1 MKTYDE
7 ITRELIETP
16 DLEAGYLYNGVIVTG
31 RTETHYEIMP
41 GTVTENRPDGLRRLV
56 PAQDMTEPCQW
67 YHAYTEEDKQAAV
80 SNKLSELSSACNAV
94 ITAGADVRLSDGST
108 ARFSYSL
115 EDQSNVSEM
124 FNAVLMGA
132 TSYPYHADGD
142 GCRMYSA
149 ADITTIYLALS
160 SLKTGQTTYY
170 NQLRQ
175 YVQTLE
181 TVPKIN
187 AVKYGD
193 ALAGEYLETYNTL
206 LTQAQT
212 EMQKI
217 LVKVTGDAG

>member
-7 ITRELIETP
+7 KTWEVIQNP
-16 DLEAGYLYNGVIVTG
+16 DLSAGYTYPSRRQTG
-31 RTETHYEIMP
+31 TERRTHA
-41 GTVTENRPDGLRRLV
+41 GTVDLYPPNGLQYDV
-56 PAQDMTEPCQW
+56 PVYEECLLF
-67 YHAYTEEDKQAAV
+67 HAYTEEDKKAAV
-80 SNKLSELSSACNAV
+80 SDKLSELSSACNAA
-94 ITAGADVRLSDGST
+94 ITAGADVQLSDGST

-132 TSYPYHADGD
+132 TSYPYHANGEN
-142 GCRMYSA
+142 CRMYSA
-149 ADITTIYLALS
+149 ADITAIYLALS

-217 LVKVTGDAG
+217 LAKVTDDAG

>member
-7 ITRELIETP
+7 KTWEEVSNT
-16 DLEAGYLYNGVIVTG
+16 DLENGFVYPARRQTGTKRMTHKGTEKLYPPNGLQ
-31 RTETHYEIMP
+31 YE
-41 GTVTENRPDGLRRLV
+41 VSVYED
-56 PAQDMTEPCQW
+56 CQL

-80 SNKLSELSSACNAV
+80 SDKLSELSSACNAA
-94 ITAGADVRLSDGST
+94 ITAGADVQLSDGST

-132 TSYPYHADGD
+132 TSYPYHANGEN
-142 GCRMYSA
+142 CRMYSA
-149 ADITTIYLALS
+149 ADITAIYLALS
-160 SLKTGQTTYY
+160 SLKTGQTTYF

-217 LVKVTGDAG
+217 LAKVTDDAG

>member
-1 MKTYDE
+1 MKIYDE
-7 ITRELIETP
+7 ITKQEITPP
-16 DLEAGYLYNGVIVTG
+16 DLSKGYIYDGVCMIGHTEERYEVWPETITPERPKGLG
-31 RTETHYEIMP
+31 RII
-41 GTVTENRPDGLRRLV
+41 
-56 PAQDMTEPCQW
+56 PAQDITEPCQW

-80 SNKLSELSSACNAV
+80 SDKLSELSSACNKA
-94 ITAGADVRLSDGST
+94 ITAGTDVQLSDGST

-132 TSYPYHADGD
+132 TSYPYHANGEN
-142 GCRMYSA
+142 CRMYSA
-149 ADITTIYLALS
+149 ADITAIYLALS

-175 YVQTLE
+175 YVHTLE

-217 LVKVTGDAG
+217 LAKVTSDAG

>member
-1 MKTYDE
+1 MNTYHEKTG
-7 ITRELIETP
+7 ELIESP
-16 DLEAGYLYNGVIVTG
+16 DLEAGYTYPSQRYIGTERVTLERTAELYPPNGLQ
-31 RTETHYEIMP
+31 YE
-41 GTVTENRPDGLRRLV
+41 V
-56 PAQDMTEPCQW
+56 PVYEDCQL
-67 YHAYTEEDKQAAV
+67 YHAYTEEDKKAAV
-80 SNKLSELSSACNAV
+80 SDKLSELSSACNAA
-94 ITAGADVRLSDGST
+94 ITAGADVQLSDGST

-132 TSYPYHADGD
+132 TSYPYHANGEN
-142 GCRMYSA
+142 CRMYSA
-149 ADITTIYLALS
+149 ADITAIYLALS
-160 SLKTGQTTYY
+160 SLKTGQTTYF

-181 TVPKIN
+181 TVPKIK

-217 LVKVTGDAG
+217 LAKVTDDAG

>member
-1 MKTYDE
+1 MKNYDE
-7 ITRELIETP
+7 KSWDEILNPGLESGYVYPGQRYVGTKRVTLERTAELYPPGGLQHEVP
-16 DLEAGYLYNGVIVTG
+16 V
-31 RTETHYEIMP
+31 YE
-41 GTVTENRPDGLRRLV
+41 D
-56 PAQDMTEPCQW
+56 CQL
-67 YHAYTEEDKQAAV
+67 YHAYTEEDKKAAV
-80 SNKLSELSSACNAV
+80 SDKLSELSSACNAA
-94 ITAGADVRLSDGST
+94 ITAGADVQLSDGST

-132 TSYPYHADGD
+132 TSYPYHANGEN
-142 GCRMYSA
+142 CRMYSA
-149 ADITTIYLALS
+149 ADIISIYLALS
-160 SLKTGQTTYY
+160 SLKTSQTTYY

-181 TVPKIN
+181 TVPKIK

-193 ALAGEYLETYNTL
+193 ALTGEYLETYNTL

-217 LVKVTGDAG
+217 LAKVTDDAG

>member
-7 ITRELIETP
+7 KTWEEIQNP
-16 DLEAGYLYNGVIVTG
+16 DLSAGYTYPSRRRVGTERRTHAGTIELYPPNGLQYDVPV
-31 RTETHYEIMP
+31 YE
-41 GTVTENRPDGLRRLV
+41 DCLY
-56 PAQDMTEPCQW
+56 
-67 YHAYTEEDKQAAV
+67 YHPYTEEDKKAAV
-80 SNKLSELSSACNAV
+80 SDKLSELSSACNAA
-94 ITAGADVRLSDGST
+94 ITAGADVQLSDGST

-132 TSYPYHADGD
+132 TSYPYHANGEN
-142 GCRMYSA
+142 CRMYSA
-149 ADITTIYLALS
+149 ADITAIYLALS
-160 SLKTGQTTYY
+160 SLKTGPTTYY

-175 YVQTLE
+175 YVQTLG
-181 TVPKIN
+181 TVPKIQ

-217 LVKVTGDAG
+217 LAKVTDDAG

>member
-1 MKTYDE
+1 MNTYHE
-7 ITRELIETP
+7 QTGELIESP
-16 DLEAGYLYNGVIVTG
+16 DLEAGYTYPGRRCVGTERLLLAGTAALYPPNGLQ
-31 RTETHYEIMP
+31 YE
-41 GTVTENRPDGLRRLV
+41 V
-56 PAQDMTEPCQW
+56 PVYEDCQL
-67 YHAYTEEDKQAAV
+67 YHAYTDEDKKAAV
-80 SNKLSELSSACNAV
+80 SDKLSELSSACNAA
-94 ITAGADVRLSDGST
+94 ITAGADVQLSDGST

-124 FNAVLMGA
+124 FNAVLMSA
-132 TSYPYHADGD
+132 TSYPYHANGEN
-142 GCRMYSA
+142 CRMYSA
-149 ADITTIYLALS
+149 ADIISIYLALS

-217 LVKVTGDAG
+217 LAKVTDDAG